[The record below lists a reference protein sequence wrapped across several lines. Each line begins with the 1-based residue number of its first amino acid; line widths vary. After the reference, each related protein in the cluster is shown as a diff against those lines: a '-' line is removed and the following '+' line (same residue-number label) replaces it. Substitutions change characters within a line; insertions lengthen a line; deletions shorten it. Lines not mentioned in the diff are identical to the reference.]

1 MEDNALPTFL
11 AILTGVV
18 LMVIMAVFIVTIVI
32 IHRQRQIKNRHKI
45 QLLKADYENTIL
57 NAEKEIREQTL
68 LFVSQ
73 ELHDNIGQ
81 LLSLTKLVLNSP
93 NGSGI
98 SEGKKLINQI
108 IREVRSLSRSINKD
122 YLNAL
127 KFEDFLTDELAKIE
141 KSGYCKTSFEK
152 KVDFF
157 DSLEGDKK
165 LVVIRMVQECLN
177 NAIKHASPQLI
188 SIHLVEEGG
197 IPTLLI
203 RDDGVGFDTHSES
216 SGLGIKNLKSRIKAI
231 NGQVDVVSGPNKGT
245 QIKIQLENA
254 IYANNDT

>member
-1 MEDNALPTFL
+1 MDTARP
-11 AILTGVV
+11 
-18 LMVIMAVFIVTIVI
+18 
-32 IHRQRQIKNRHKI
+32 
-45 QLLKADYENTIL
+45 
-57 NAEKEIREQTL
+57 
-68 LFVSQ
+68 
-73 ELHDNIGQ
+73 
-81 LLSLTKLVLNSP
+81 LSK
-93 NGSGI
+93 
-98 SEGKKLINQI
+98 
-108 IREVRSLSRSINKD
+108 
-122 YLNAL
+122 
-127 KFEDFLTDELAKIE
+127 
-141 KSGYCKTSFEK
+141 K